1 MSVSNEYLEKIK
13 FAVRTVS
20 TDSKVIREITDI
32 IEECRADMI
41 NKGVDKAIANDES
54 NYSTLGC
61 VRSFARS
68 RFGIDANDVQANM
81 ADYRLQVDELRK
93 VAYDEDSGEG

>member
-1 MSVSNEYLEKIK
+1 MAVSSDYLDKIK

-20 TDSKVIREITDI
+20 TDSNVETEITDI

-41 NKGVDKAIANDES
+41 NKGVDEDIAEDED
-54 NYSTLGC
+54 NYLVLGC

-68 RFGIDANDVQANM
+68 RFGIDRADIVDNM

-93 VAYDEDSGEG
+93 AVIEDEDS

>member
-1 MSVSNEYLEKIK
+1 MSVSFGYLEKIK

-20 TDSKVIREITDI
+20 TDERVIQEITDI

-41 NKGVDKAIANDES
+41 NKGVDEAIANDES
-54 NYSTLGC
+54 NMSTLGC

-68 RFGIDANDVQANM
+68 RFGIDANDIQVNM
-81 ADYRLQVDELRK
+81 NDYRLQVDELRK
-93 VAYDEDSGEG
+93 VACDEDT

>member
-1 MSVSNEYLEKIK
+1 MSVSSEYLEKIK

-20 TDSKVIREITDI
+20 TDNNVVQEIEDI

-41 NKGVDKAIANDES
+41 NKGVDEDIAEDES
-54 NYSTLGC
+54 NYSVLGC

-68 RFGIDANDVQANM
+68 RFGIDEKDIQLNM
-81 ADYRLQVDELRK
+81 QDYRLQVDELRK
-93 VAYDEDSGEG
+93 VATDDEDS